1 MSQLGR
7 GVTVLEGT
15 GMYTGKTRKTLMC
28 VVDRKQISR
37 VSQIA
42 RNIDKKAF
50 VIISDIREVQGEGFV
65 EKVQT

>member
-1 MSQLGR
+1 
-7 GVTVLEGT
+7 
-15 GMYTGKTRKTLMC
+15 MC